1 MSRLVF
7 GFMWLV
13 RFLPLG
19 VIAAIGSLVGRA
31 LFWLIAERRRVVR
44 INLEKC
50 FPQMPRRER
59 EKLARAHFRAFGR
72 SFIERGILWWSR
84 RSRIQRIVRIDGIE
98 HLKGLAGA
106 RVIVFA
112 PHFVGLD
119 AALSRLTTE
128 FTMCGM
134 YAKQKDPL
142 FDRLLERGRTRFG
155 GEGFSRQQGLRA
167 SLRPMKSG
175 ALYYYLPDLDFGRK
189 HSLFAP
195 FFGVQAA
202 TLDVLP
208 QIARLTRAVIVPCVA
223 RMLPG
228 GGGYVAQVYP
238 AWSGFPSGDDAA
250 DVRRMLAF
258 IEERVL
264 EAPEQ
269 YYWLH
274 KRFKTRPEG
283 EAGFY

>member
-1 MSRLVF
+1 VSRIIF

-13 RFLPLG
+13 RFLPLA
-19 VIAAIGSLVGRA
+19 VIAAIGNIVGGA

-50 FPQMPRRER
+50 FPQMPLRER

-84 RSRIQRIVRIDGIE
+84 RSRIERMVRIDGIE
-98 HLKGLAGA
+98 NLKELRGM

-119 AALSRLTTE
+119 AALLRLATE
-128 FTMCGM
+128 FPLCGM

-142 FDRLLERGRTRFG
+142 FDRLLDRGRTRFG
-155 GEGFSRQQGLRA
+155 GESFSRQQGLRA

-175 ALYYYLPDLDFGRK
+175 SMYYYLPDLDFGPK
-189 HSLFAP
+189 HSVFVP

-202 TLDVLP
+202 TIDALP
-208 QIARLTRAVIVPCVA
+208 RIAHLMRAVIVPCVA

-228 GGGYVAQVYP
+228 GGYVAKIYP
-238 AWSGFPSGDDAA
+238 AWTGFPSGDVAV
-250 DVRRMLAF
+250 DVRRMLAY

-283 EAGFY
+283 EPEFY

>member
-1 MSRLVF
+1 MSRIVF

-13 RFLPLG
+13 RFLPLS
-19 VIAAIGSLVGRA
+19 VIAAIGNLIGA
-31 LFWLIAERRRVVR
+31 GLFWLIAERRKVVR

-59 EKLARAHFRAFGR
+59 EMLARAHFRAFGR

-84 RSRIQRIVRIDGIE
+84 RPRIVRMVRIDGIE
-98 HLKGLAGA
+98 HLKALAGA

-119 AALSRLTTE
+119 AALLRLTTE
-128 FTMCGM
+128 FPVCGM

-142 FDRLLERGRTRFG
+142 FDRLLDRGRTRFG
-155 GEGFSRQQGLRA
+155 GQGFSRQEGLRA

-175 ALYYYLPDLDFGRK
+175 SLYYYLPDLDFGRK

-202 TLDVLP
+202 TIDVLP
-208 QIARLTRAVIVPCVA
+208 QIARLMKAAIVPCVA

-228 GGGYVAQVYP
+228 GRYVARIYP

-283 EAGFY
+283 EPEFY

>member
-1 MSRLVF
+1 MSRIIF

-13 RFLPLG
+13 RFLPLAA
-19 VIAAIGSLVGRA
+19 IAAIGNLVGEI

-50 FPQMPRRER
+50 FPQMALEQR

-84 RSRIQRIVRIDGIE
+84 RSRIERVIRIEGIE
-98 HLKGLAGA
+98 HLKALAGK

-119 AALSRLTTE
+119 AAISRLTTE
-128 FTMCGM
+128 FPMCGM
-134 YAKQKDPL
+134 YSRQKDPL
-142 FDRLLERGRTRFG
+142 FDRLLEHGRTRFG
-155 GEGFSRQQGLRA
+155 GQGFSRQDGLRA

-175 ALYYYLPDLDFGRK
+175 SLYYYLPDLDFGPR
-189 HSLFAP
+189 HSIFAP

-202 TLDVLP
+202 TVDALP
-208 QIARLTRAVIVPCVA
+208 QIARLMRAVVVPCVA
-223 RMLPG
+223 RMRR
-228 GGGYVAQVYP
+228 GGGYVAQIYP

-264 EAPEQ
+264 ETPEQ

-274 KRFKTRPEG
+274 KRFKTRPAG
-283 EAGFY
+283 EAAFY

>member
-1 MSRLVF
+1 MSRIIF

-13 RFLPLG
+13 RFLPLA
-19 VIAAIGSLVGRA
+19 VIAAIGNIVGAA
-31 LFWLIAERRRVVR
+31 LFWLIPERRRVVR
-44 INLEKC
+44 INLQKC
-50 FPQMPRRER
+50 FPQLPPEQH

-84 RSRIQRIVRIDGIE
+84 RSRIERVIRIEGIE
-98 HLKGLAGA
+98 HLKALAGA
-106 RVIVFA
+106 RVVVFA

-119 AALSRLTTE
+119 AALSRLAAE
-128 FTMCGM
+128 FPMCGM
-134 YAKQKDPL
+134 YSRQKDPV
-142 FDRLLERGRTRFG
+142 FDRLLERGRLRFG
-155 GEGFSRQQGLRA
+155 GHGFSRQEGLRA

-175 ALYYYLPDLDFGRK
+175 SFYYYLPDLDFGRK
-189 HSLFAP
+189 HSIFAP

-202 TLDVLP
+202 TIDALP
-208 QIARLTRAVIVPCVA
+208 KIARLMRAVIVPCVA

-228 GGGYVAQVYP
+228 GGYVAQIYP

-258 IEERVL
+258 IEERVR
-264 EAPEQ
+264 ETPEQ

-283 EAGFY
+283 EAAFY

>member
-1 MSRLVF
+1 MSRIIF

-13 RFLPLG
+13 RFLPLAA
-19 VIAAIGSLVGRA
+19 IAAIGNMVGEA

-50 FPQMPRRER
+50 FPQLPLQER
-59 EKLARAHFRAFGR
+59 EKLAHAHFRAFGR

-84 RSRIQRIVRIDGIE
+84 RSRIERVIRIEGGE
-98 HLKGLAGA
+98 HLKALAGK

-119 AALSRLTTE
+119 AAITRLTTE
-128 FTMCGM
+128 FPMCGM
-134 YAKQKDPL
+134 YSRQKDPV
-142 FDRLLERGRTRFG
+142 FDRLLEHGRTRFG
-155 GEGFSRQQGLRA
+155 GQGFSRQQGLRA

-175 ALYYYLPDLDFGRK
+175 SLYYYLPDLDFGRK
-189 HSLFAP
+189 HAIFAP

-208 QIARLTRAVIVPCVA
+208 QIARLMHAVVVPCVA
-223 RMLPG
+223 RMLPA
-228 GGGYVAQVYP
+228 GGYVAQIYP

-264 EAPEQ
+264 ETPEQ

-283 EAGFY
+283 EAAFY

>member
-1 MSRLVF
+1 
-7 GFMWLV
+7 MWLV
-13 RFLPLG
+13 RLLPLAL
-19 VIAAIGSLVGRA
+19 VAAVGNAVGAA

-44 INLEKC
+44 INLQKC
-50 FPQMPRRER
+50 FPHMPPERR

-72 SFIERGILWWSR
+72 SFIERGVLWWSR
-84 RSRIQRIVRIDGIE
+84 RARLERAIRIEGIE
-98 HLKGLAGA
+98 HLKAAGA

-119 AALSRLTTE
+119 AALLRLSLE
-128 FTMCGM
+128 FRVCGM

-142 FDRLLERGRTRFG
+142 FDRLLERGRARFG
-155 GEGFSRQQGLRA
+155 GQGFSRQEGLRA

-175 ALYYYLPDLDFGRK
+175 ALYCYLPDLDFGRK
-189 HSLFAP
+189 HSIFAP

-202 TLDVLP
+202 TIDALP
-208 QIARLTRAVIVPCVA
+208 QIARLLRAAIVPCVA

-228 GGGYVAQVYP
+228 GGYVAQIYP

-264 EAPEQ
+264 ETPEQ

-283 EAGFY
+283 EAAFY

>member
-1 MSRLVF
+1 MSRIVF
-7 GFMWLV
+7 GVMWLA
-13 RFLPLG
+13 RFLPLAI
-19 VIAAIGSLVGRA
+19 IAAIGNIIGAA
-31 LFWLIAERRRVVR
+31 LFWLIAERRKVVR

-50 FPQMPRRER
+50 FPQMPPRQR

-84 RSRIQRIVRIDGIE
+84 RSRIERMVRIDGIE
-98 HLKGLAGA
+98 HLKALAGA

-119 AALSRLTTE
+119 AALLRLTTE
-128 FTMCGM
+128 FPVCGM
-134 YAKQKDPL
+134 YAKQKDAL
-142 FDRLLERGRTRFG
+142 FDRLLDRGRTRFG
-155 GEGFSRQQGLRA
+155 GQGFSRQQGLRA

-175 ALYYYLPDLDFGRK
+175 ALYYYLPDLDFGPK
-189 HSLFAP
+189 HSVFAP

-202 TLDVLP
+202 TIDALP
-208 QIARLTRAVIVPCVA
+208 QIARLMRAVIVPCVA
-223 RMLPG
+223 RMLP

-238 AWSGFPSGDDAA
+238 AWSGFPSGDVAV

-283 EAGFY
+283 EPAFY

>member
-1 MSRLVF
+1 MSRIIF
-7 GFMWLV
+7 AFMWLV
-13 RFLPLG
+13 RFLPL
-19 VIAAIGSLVGRA
+19 AAVAAVGNATGAA

-50 FPQMPRRER
+50 FPQMPHEQR

-84 RSRIQRIVRIDGIE
+84 RARIERAIRIEGIE
-98 HLKGLAGA
+98 HLKAAGS

-119 AALSRLTTE
+119 AALLRLTME
-128 FTMCGM
+128 FPVCGM
-134 YAKQKDPL
+134 YARQKDPL

-155 GEGFSRQQGLRA
+155 GQGFSRQEGLRA

-175 ALYYYLPDLDFGRK
+175 SLYYYLPDLDFGRK
-189 HSLFAP
+189 HSVFAP

-202 TLDVLP
+202 TVDALP
-208 QIARLTRAVIVPCVA
+208 QIARLMRAAIVPCVA

-228 GGGYVAQVYP
+228 GRYLAQIYP

-264 EAPEQ
+264 ETPEQ

-283 EAGFY
+283 EAAFY

>member
-1 MSRLVF
+1 MSRIIF

-13 RFLPLG
+13 RFLPLAA
-19 VIAAIGSLVGRA
+19 IAAIGNIVGDA
-31 LFWLIAERRRVVR
+31 LFWLIAERRKVVR

-50 FPQMPRRER
+50 FPDLPLERR
-59 EKLARAHFRAFGR
+59 EKLARAHFRVFGR

-84 RSRIQRIVRIDGIE
+84 RSRIARTIRIEGIE
-98 HLKGLAGA
+98 HLKALAGA

-119 AALSRLTTE
+119 AALLRLTME
-128 FTMCGM
+128 FPVCGM
-134 YAKQKDPL
+134 YARQKDAL

-155 GEGFSRQQGLRA
+155 GQGFSRQEGLRA

-175 ALYYYLPDLDFGRK
+175 ALYYYLPDLDFGAK
-189 HSLFAP
+189 HSIFAP

-202 TLDVLP
+202 TIDALP
-208 QIARLTRAVIVPCVA
+208 QIARLMRAVIVPCVA

-228 GGGYVAQVYP
+228 GGYVAEIHP

-264 EAPEQ
+264 ESPEQ

-274 KRFKTRPEG
+274 KRFKTRPAG
-283 EAGFY
+283 EAPFY